1 MKSRSTLTALVLLP
15 LLGVVSAD
23 TIRLKNGTT
32 YQGKIIKEDPEQY
45 VFEVQITKSIKD
57 EKRIPKADVAS
68 VERELPDQKAFSQL
82 SLEPAADLFEA
93 SDYQARIAK
102 MYGFIK
108 AFPQSTHLP
117 EVKKVTAQ
125 LEQEQSVIEAGGVKL
140 NGKMI
145 ATADRQK
152 DAVEIDAKI
161 LAAKIQNAAKAR
173 AYVSALRQLGEFEKD
188 FSTTDTFRDSLAT
201 IRQIFQ
207 SYRAQIAG
215 VATSYPQRVK
225 ERDAGLGQMQPED
238 RANTERALAEESKA
252 VKTQYD
258 ADKKAGL
265 KWLTPDQWDKPA
277 LDETL
282 RYIDQEMKR
291 FDNLKIETEHN
302 SGKAW
307 RDAWAAIQGRDQ
319 QAVTD
324 SLKTARTS
332 KMPARYL
339 TRLEDATKAAGMKP

>member
-15 LLGVVSAD
+15 LLGVASAD

-68 VERELPDQKAFSQL
+68 IERELPDQKAFSQL
-82 SLEPAADLFEA
+82 SLEPAGDLLEA
-93 SDYQARIAK
+93 SDYQERIAK
-102 MYGFIK
+102 MYAFIK
-108 AFPQSTHLP
+108 AYPQSTHLS

-125 LEQEQSVIEAGGVKL
+125 LEQEQSVVETGGVKL

-145 ATADRQK
+145 SGADRQK

-161 LAAKIQNAAKAR
+161 LSAKIQNAAKAR
-173 AYVSALRQLGEFEKD
+173 AYVAALRQLGEFEKD
-188 FSTTDTFRDSLAT
+188 YSTTDTFRDSLPAL
-201 IRQIFQ
+201 RLIFQ
-207 SYRAQIAG
+207 SYRSQIASM
-215 VATSYPQRVK
+215 ATSYPQRVK
-225 ERDAGLGQMQPED
+225 ERDAGLGQMKPED

-252 VKTQYD
+252 IKAQYD

-282 RYIDQEMKR
+282 RYVDQEMKR
-291 FDNLKIETEHN
+291 FDNLKIETELN

-319 QAVTD
+319 QAATD
-324 SLKTARTS
+324 ALKTARAS
-332 KMPARYL
+332 KLPARYL
-339 TRLEDATKAAGMKP
+339 TRLEEAAKAAGLKP